1 MNNFLYQ
8 LADRFFRSQPV
19 FQRLIAPL
27 FELSDVDETVEWNQ
41 PGLMSI
47 VLLIQI
53 RLIIIMFNFPT
64 VLYCSRPHKH
74 PDGTKS
80 TGRVI
85 WELFHKN
92 IGRLGLILAL
102 INISLGLLLAVTP
115 VGAWA
120 TWFAL
125 LGLFIILYVVMEI
138 LLFMNKGKSNTVTLP
153 MK

>member
-1 MNNFLYQ
+1 
-8 LADRFFRSQPV
+8 
-19 FQRLIAPL
+19 
-27 FELSDVDETVEWNQ
+27 
-41 PGLMSI
+41 
-47 VLLIQI
+47 
-53 RLIIIMFNFPT
+53 MFNFPT

-115 VGAWA
+115 VGVWA

-125 LGLFIILYVVMEI
+125 LLLFIILYVVMEI
-138 LLFMNKGKSNTVTLP
+138 RLFMNKGKSNTVTLP

>member
-1 MNNFLYQ
+1 MLTKPPNGVSFEKQAWEPIRAIDPDEVNHIYVNFNFL
-8 LADRFFRSQPV
+8 
-19 FQRLIAPL
+19 
-27 FELSDVDETVEWNQ
+27 TV
-41 PGLMSI
+41 I
-47 VLLIQI
+47 
-53 RLIIIMFNFPT
+53 
-64 VLYCSRPHKH
+64 YCSRPHKH

-80 TGRVI
+80 TGRFI

-115 VGAWA
+115 LGVWA

-125 LGLFIILYVVMEI
+125 LGLFIVLYVVMEI
-138 LLFMNKGKSNTVTLP
+138 RLLMNRGKSNTVSLP

>member
-1 MNNFLYQ
+1 MEPIRPQ
-8 LADRFFRSQPV
+8 
-19 FQRLIAPL
+19 
-27 FELSDVDETVEWNQ
+27 
-41 PGLMSI
+41 SI

-53 RLIIIMFNFPT
+53 SLIIFMCNFLP
-64 VLYCSRPHKH
+64 VIYCSRPHKH

-115 VGAWA
+115 VGVWA

-138 LLFMNKGKSNTVTLP
+138 HLFMNKGKSNTVTLP

>member
-1 MNNFLYQ
+1 MEPIRPQ
-8 LADRFFRSQPV
+8 
-19 FQRLIAPL
+19 
-27 FELSDVDETVEWNQ
+27 
-41 PGLMSI
+41 SI
-47 VLLIQI
+47 VLLTQI

-80 TGRVI
+80 TGRFI

-115 VGAWA
+115 VGVWA

-138 LLFMNKGKSNTVTLP
+138 RLFMNKGKSNTVTLP